1 VRQFFRDYFLFNRRE
16 RNGTLVLLSIMLI
29 LIGVLTYL
37 HNDVV
42 NVNEKDSFRIQ
53 ELTEEEEP
61 HDQLRTM
68 ERKREEWKEVEPK
81 RVPVQYFY
89 FDPNTLGSEGWLK
102 LGLSEKQTRI
112 ILNYVM
118 KGGHFRK
125 AADLKKIYGL
135 STKQDSLLEPYIRI
149 PAEIKN
155 KKDSVVKWVK
165 SGSDTQQVFHR
176 SGNKLKAGELLNLN
190 EADSAMLVRLP
201 CIGPTFAKRILSYR
215 ERLGGYAEKAQLLE
229 VFGMDEERYACFVSN
244 ISLGQGVTRKL
255 KINKATPEELKSHP
269 YIRWNLAKSI
279 VNYRLKHGPFKS
291 IEELKSLELIDEE
304 FIKRIKPYVSFE

>member
-1 VRQFFRDYFLFNRRE
+1 MRQFFRDYFLFNRRE
-16 RNGTLVLLSIMLI
+16 RNGTLVLLSIMSI
-29 LIGVLTYL
+29 LIGVLAYL
-37 HNDVV
+37 HADVA
-42 NVNEKDSFRIQ
+42 NVQEKDSFRMT
-53 ELTEEEEP
+53 ELTEDAEP
-61 HDQLRTM
+61 PDPPRSV
-68 ERKREEWKEVEPK
+68 ERKREEWKEAESK
-81 RVPVQYFY
+81 RAPVQYFY

-125 AADLKKIYGL
+125 ATDLKKIYGL
-135 STKQDSLLEPYIRI
+135 SAKQDSLLEPYIRV
-149 PAEIKN
+149 PAEIRN
-155 KKDSVVKWVK
+155 RKDTVVKWVR
-165 SGSDTQQVFHR
+165 SASDTQQIVHK

-201 CIGPTFAKRILSYR
+201 CIGPAFAKRILSYR

-229 VFGMDEERYACFVSN
+229 VFGMDEERYTCFAGN
-244 ISLGQGVTRKL
+244 ISLGEGVTRKL

-291 IEELKSLELIDEE
+291 IEELKSIELIDEE